1 MARFRR
7 RFASAVKKNYKWC
20 GDIFLSDSRT
30 TNGTTENVI
39 CDITEL
45 AEFTG
50 PKIVRIRGHIDLFLG
65 ISTTAPTATGQAD
78 VALTLTL
85 QDATSTTPPA
95 IEPGAGGW
103 DRSHLW
109 RAYRHLRTE
118 FMPVY
123 NGTTIDYP
131 EYSGPLSSARIEVD
145 MKASR
150 NIPNEHELY
159 LLLGVAN
166 ISADRTLSM
175 RGKVAVLI
183 EE

>member
-1 MARFRR
+1 
-7 RFASAVKKNYKWC
+7 
-20 GDIFLSDSRT
+20 
-30 TNGTTENVI
+30 
-39 CDITEL
+39 
-45 AEFTG
+45 
-50 PKIVRIRGHIDLFLG
+50 
-65 ISTTAPTATGQAD
+65 
-78 VALTLTL
+78 
-85 QDATSTTPPA
+85 
-95 IEPGAGGW
+95 
-103 DRSHLW
+103 
-109 RAYRHLRTE
+109 
-118 FMPVY
+118 MPVY